1 MSSVA
6 KRQAMV
12 DQANS
17 RLLLPVPKF
26 ALTDR
31 DEVIDRLMREREL
44 LDYIETRAAGHIDKK
59 EKLLVKARQFAEEIG
74 PRFSLFFYFRLGY
87 FLARTLIRLH
97 FRVRAI
103 TVNDDALRAIPSTAT
118 VILVSNHRSNF
129 DPLVIT
135 YLASKLS
142 TIALSA
148 GEWARL
154 WPLHHFVRAGGGFVV
169 DRTANDPLYRQVL
182 AAYVRLSAAEGLHQ
196 AFFPEGELTRDGKM
210 SAPKLGFLNY
220 YCRAC
225 STNRDIVF
233 IPVGINYDRIPEDR
247 RLVSSNS
254 GFENPRA
261 SFLISSSLRY
271 IASVLALPFRRRDR
285 RYGHA
290 CVAFDAPVSLHE
302 WLRNQNIDLS
312 ELQNPARYAWLP
324 EFSRDL
330 MQRAAR
336 QIPAPPV
343 VLVASVMC
351 DGPKD
356 KAWSLSEL
364 QTAVASL
371 EEQLAANANRPP
383 IVDDIEDPTA
393 FALTMLMHNKL
404 VDQDRQ
410 GNYLPIAAELP
421 VLRYYANS
429 IAHRLS

>member
-1 MSSVA
+1 MSIIA
-6 KRQAMV
+6 KRQALV
-12 DQANS
+12 DEANS
-17 RLLLPVPKF
+17 RLLLPVPEF

-31 DEVIDRLMREREL
+31 DEIVDRLMREPEVVA
-44 LDYIETRAAGHIDKK
+44 YIETCAAGQADTQ
-59 EKLLVKARQFAEEIG
+59 ENLLARARQYAEEIG

-97 FRVRAI
+97 FRVRALSFH
-103 TVNDDALRAIPSTAT
+103 DDALRAIPSTAT

-135 YLASKLS
+135 YLASKRS

-154 WPLHHFVRAGGGFVV
+154 WPFHHFVRAGGGFVV
-169 DRTANDPLYRQVL
+169 DRNANDPLYRQVL

-210 SAPKLGFLNY
+210 RAPKLGFLSY

-225 STNRDIVF
+225 SEDRDIVF
-233 IPVGINYDRIPEDR
+233 VPVGINYDRIPEDR
-247 RLVSSNS
+247 RLVRSSS

-261 SFLISSSLRY
+261 SFLIGSSLRY
-271 IASVLALPFRRRDR
+271 IASVLALPFRRREH

-302 WLRNQNIDLS
+302 WLRKQGIDLS
-312 ELQNPARYAWLP
+312 ELQNQERYTWLS
-324 EFSRDL
+324 EFAQDL
-330 MQRAAR
+330 MERCAR

-351 DGPKD
+351 NGSKN
-356 KAWSLSEL
+356 KAWSSSDL
-364 QTAVASL
+364 QSAVACL
-371 EEQLAANANRPP
+371 EEKLAVNGHRQS
-383 IVDDIEDPTA
+383 IVDDIQDPIA
-393 FALTMLMHNKL
+393 FALELLMHNNL
-404 VDQDRQ
+404 VVKDRQ
-410 GNYLPIAAELP
+410 GNYLPVAAELP